1 MRLPELTELE
11 YKYVNID
18 LRSGQVVWASDI
30 MRHSCR
36 HRTFLPRLPRHAS
49 LATLLRS
56 PHHLQDIS

>member
-36 HRTFLPRLPRHAS
+36 HRTCLPRHAS

-56 PHHLQDIS
+56 PHQLQDIS